1 MKIKKY
7 LILLFLILT
16 TGISHAELII
26 PTPEEMVS
34 DYANIIEDQA
44 EQKLETALQAIQK
57 KQGIEIAV
65 LTVEDLQDYPIDT
78 YANQTFRQWRIG
90 NKENNS
96 GILYL
101 IAPNQR
107 ESRIELGYGI
117 EKIITDTQ
125 AKIIRES
132 ANPYFREENY
142 TYGIA
147 LVLENL
153 MLSIEGENYLTQY
166 NRTTLDNLFIFFFI
180 WFSTSFFP
188 LLFFM
193 NKKKASYLNS
203 IFTTQ
208 LIASPL
214 SILAFQD
221 NIFWSF
227 PLIYLIGVTTYYI
240 HMGIKK
246 GHIKPVKYNG
256 SYKHNGPFNS
266 GGTSSGGSS
275 FGGFSGG
282 SSGGGGSSGSW

>member
-57 KQGIEIAV
+57 NQGIEIAV
-65 LTVEDLQDYPIDT
+65 LTVNDLQDYPIDT

-101 IAPNQR
+101 IAPNHR

-147 LVLENL
+147 LALENL
-153 MLSIEGENYLTQY
+153 MLSIEGENYFTEY
-166 NRTTLDNLFIFFFI
+166 KRNTIENIFIFFFI
-180 WFSTSFFP
+180 WFSISFFP

-193 NKKKASYLNS
+193 NKK
-203 IFTTQ
+203 
-208 LIASPL
+208 
-214 SILAFQD
+214 
-221 NIFWSF
+221 
-227 PLIYLIGVTTYYI
+227 
-240 HMGIKK
+240 
-246 GHIKPVKYNG
+246 
-256 SYKHNGPFNS
+256 
-266 GGTSSGGSS
+266 
-275 FGGFSGG
+275 
-282 SSGGGGSSGSW
+282 